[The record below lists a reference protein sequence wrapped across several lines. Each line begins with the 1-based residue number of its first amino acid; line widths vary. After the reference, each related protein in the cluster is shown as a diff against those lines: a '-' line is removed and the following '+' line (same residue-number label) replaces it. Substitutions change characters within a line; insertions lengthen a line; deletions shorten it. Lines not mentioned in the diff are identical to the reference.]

1 MPFVR
6 RSAPSQRE
14 LIALIAMMFATIAFS
29 IDAMLPA
36 LPNIGA
42 ALSPENPNR
51 AQLIIAL
58 FILGMGIGTFF
69 TGPLSDAFG
78 RKSIL
83 MLGIALYATAALIAY
98 VSLSLEMILVT
109 RVIMGI
115 GAAAPRVVGV
125 AIVRDLY
132 AGRDMARIMSFV
144 MMIFA
149 LVPAFAP
156 LLGTVIIALADWH
169 AIFLAFALFGAVIA
183 LWAGIRLPE
192 PLPAEERRPL
202 KLSLIIDALKEMAA
216 NPTVRISIWAQCLT
230 LSMLFTMIV
239 LVQPVYDIV
248 FDKAESF
255 PIWFMIIALLSMSA
269 SFINSRIVVRLG
281 MRKVVTW
288 SLLGQACVSG
298 VMLLI
303 LFTDLGALTFYPFLV
318 WQLSI
323 FLIVGLTLG
332 NLNSIALEPLGH
344 IAGIAASV
352 IGAVSTVF
360 SATVGAIIG
369 QMFNGTLFPM
379 VIGIFCAVVLAFL
392 TMLWLDRAERVLNA

>member
-1 MPFVR
+1 MPLVR
-6 RSAPSQRE
+6 RSPPPQRE

-78 RKSIL
+78 RKPVL
-83 MLGIALYATAALIAY
+83 MAGIALYATSALVAS
-98 VSLSLEMILVT
+98 VSPSLEIILVT
-109 RVIMGI
+109 RVLMGI

-125 AIVRDLY
+125 AIVRDFY
-132 AGRDMARIMSFV
+132 AGREMARIMSFV

-156 LLGTVIIALADWH
+156 LVGTAIIAVSNWH
-169 AIFLAFALFGAVIA
+169 AIFIAFAVFGAVIA
-183 LWAGIRLPE
+183 LWAGVRLPE
-192 PLPAEERRPL
+192 PLPIADRRPL
-202 KLSLIIDALKEMAA
+202 RIRLIIGALKEIAS
-216 NPTVRISIWAQCLT
+216 NPTVRLSIWVQCLT

-248 FDKAESF
+248 FNKADSF
-255 PIWFMIIALLSMSA
+255 PIWFMIIALLSTSA

-288 SLLGQACVSG
+288 TLACQTCASG
-298 VMLLI
+298 TMLMI
-303 LFTDLGALTFYPFLV
+303 LFGGLGDATFYPFLL
-318 WQLSI
+318 WQLTM
-323 FLIVGLTLG
+323 FLGVGLTLG

-344 IAGIAASV
+344 IAGTASSV
-352 IGAVSTVF
+352 IGAVSTIF
-360 SATVGAIIG
+360 SATVAALIG

-379 VIGIFCAVVLAFL
+379 ITGIFCAAILAFL
-392 TMLWLDRAERVLNA
+392 TMLWLTHIEEDDA